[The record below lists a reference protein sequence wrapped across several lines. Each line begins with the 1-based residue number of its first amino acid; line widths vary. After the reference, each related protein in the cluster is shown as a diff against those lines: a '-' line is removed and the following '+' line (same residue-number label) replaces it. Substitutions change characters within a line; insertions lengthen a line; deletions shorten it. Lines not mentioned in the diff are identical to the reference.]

1 MLFGRTETSELTVPV
16 NPPCFQWRYNRP
28 SDTSSHYSTADPR
41 HSEPRDSVM
50 TPGRPC
56 KRLKKWAQMI
66 SELEIIF
73 SECDKWGKWRSRN
86 EDLRTMA
93 AAAFTEN
100 SNSAILN
107 ERNWNLVILFFS
119 SKKRNYRVFT
129 IISHM
134 QEYIMKS
141 RSIEKIRIEYV
152 WLKRTYGTTYV
163 LSASGWIVV
172 LKPGRE
178 NIMRKWPTMRNW
190 TNYYAYWDGAA
201 IVTRSLGH
209 SDHVTGTDQLCLTFS
224 R

>member
-141 RSIEKIRIEYV
+141 RSIEKNPNRVCVIKKNVRDNLRSFRLWV
-152 WLKRTYGTTYV
+152 DCCFKAWT
-163 LSASGWIVV
+163 
-172 LKPGRE
+172 
-178 NIMRKWPTMRNW
+178 RKYHEEMAN
-190 TNYYAYWDGAA
+190 NEELDK
-201 IVTRSLGH
+201 L
-209 SDHVTGTDQLCLTFS
+209 LCLLRWRCNRYEVS
-224 R
+224 GA